1 MTTLPDYK
9 PSFPAWKTKNL
20 GDHVA
25 GSTAESV
32 EMLAV
37 SSSFPTSPSLARS
50 ENARQSKPFA
60 STRECLSPPFPPR
73 PSVPGVLLPDE
84 RSADAS
90 PMLYK
95 QGMLVYDPAKRMS
108 AKAALKSDYFRLSPG
123 MKL

>member
-9 PSFPAWKTKNL
+9 SSFPAWKTKNL

-37 SSSFPTSPSLARS
+37 SLSLSFPRSAMVVMAEHPLRARQGVSPLPSSPSAD
-50 ENARQSKPFA
+50 
-60 STRECLSPPFPPR
+60 LSR
-73 PSVPGVLLPDE
+73 PMSSSLTLL
-84 RSADAS
+84 RFH
-90 PMLYK
+90 K

-123 MKL
+123 MRL